1 MISFLINKQEETS
14 MVKHDKDHGL
24 LESGSEESLNKQ
36 HPILSSKRTHRG
48 KNLISSTILWYAK
61 CPFFGK
67 KKKQH
72 IKKQENMAHL
82 QKRKKRIRNHSW
94 GRSNIGFT
102 RQRL

>member
-14 MVKHDKDHGL
+14 TVKHDKDHGL

-67 KKKQH
+67 KKKATYKETREYGSFA
-72 IKKQENMAHL
+72 KKKEKN
-82 QKRKKRIRNHSW
+82 
-94 GRSNIGFT
+94 
-102 RQRL
+102 